1 MRYLLVYRTVA
12 EMKLVVLL
20 SDSQSTIST
29 ISNTDHYKVLN
40 EHNIARYN

>member
-20 SDSQSTIST
+20 SDSQSA